1 MATANGKR
9 VRFGDVGE
17 LLERLGNIPAR
28 RVCMD
33 PLPGTATEDDLLRK
47 HGRPV
52 KLYELVEGTLVEK
65 PMGRPESFVAS
76 ELGRLL
82 GNFVAERDLGFCTG
96 PDDLIELMPKLVR
109 GPDVCF
115 IGWEKGA
122 ARTVDTDAISKRV
135 PDLVVEVL
143 SPSNSRGEMARKRK
157 DYFFAGVRLVW
168 EIDPRKRTAEAYTT
182 PDAKTAIPAG
192 GVLDGGDVLPG
203 FRLPLAKLFE
213 KFPAPTPAKKPAKSP
228 KRKKK

>member
-1 MATANGKR
+1 MGTANGKR
-9 VRFGDVGE
+9 VRFEDVGE
-17 LLERLGNIPAR
+17 LLERLGNIPPE

-33 PLPGTATEDDLLRK
+33 PLPGTATEADLLQK
-47 HGRPV
+47 HGRPR

-65 PMGRPESFVAS
+65 PMGRPEAFLAL
-76 ELGRLL
+76 ELGALL
-82 GNFVAERDLGFCTG
+82 RAFVNERDLGFCTG
-96 PDDLIELMPKLVR
+96 ADDLIELMPKLVR

-115 IGWEKGA
+115 VAWGKGTE
-122 ARTVDTDAISKRV
+122 RTIDTDAISKRV

-157 DYFFAGVRLVW
+157 EYFFAGIRLVW
-168 EIDPRKRTAEAYTT
+168 EIDPRKRTAEVFSA
-182 PDAKTAIPAG
+182 PDESTAITAG
-192 GVLDGGDVLPG
+192 GSLDGGDVLPG

-213 KFPAPTPAKKPAKSP
+213 KFPAPAANAKSA

>member
-1 MATANGKR
+1 MAGTKTK
-9 VRFGDVGE
+9 FPFEDMGE
-17 LLERLGNIPAR
+17 LLDRLGDIPAR
-28 RVCMD
+28 RICLN
-33 PLPGTATEDDLLRK
+33 PPPGTATEEDLLRK

-65 PMGRPESFVAS
+65 PMGRPEAFLAL
-76 ELGRLL
+76 ELGALL
-82 GNFVAERDLGFCTG
+82 REFVTKHDLGFCTG

-115 IGWEKGA
+115 TAWEKGA
-122 ARTVDTDAISKRV
+122 KTVDTDAISKRV
-135 PDLVVEVL
+135 PDLVVEVH
-143 SPSNSRGEMARKRK
+143 SPSNSPGEMARKRK
-157 DYFFAGVRLVW
+157 DYFFGGVRLVW

-182 PDAKTAIPAG
+182 PDAKTAIPVG
-192 GVLDGGDVLPG
+192 GSLDGGDVLPG

-213 KFPAPTPAKKPAKSP
+213 KFPAPAKKPTKTP